1 MPYETTA
8 HIAKLI
14 NIVVATENEA
24 AVIFNMVLQRMNKLN
39 TGERTQQYNRIK
51 LFVKKN
57 MFR

>member
-24 AVIFNMVLQRMNKLN
+24 AVIFNMYYK
-39 TGERTQQYNRIK
+39 E
-51 LFVKKN
+51 
-57 MFR
+57 